1 MRKLLT
7 VVVLVALLLAG
18 AFFLS
23 EKVFKPQAQIT
34 GFAFLAVDNQGQASL
49 EPDLYHDGSKA
60 MAYAGGTLL
69 MGQTYESEVDETLFK
84 SAEDLVKTLKIET
97 WDSFSSSAADVPAGH
112 FGVLITYADGS
123 CISATSQGLS
133 PEVTKKAIDMVTSWA
148 VELVTNRLG
157 VHGNPLLELLN
168 L

>member
-1 MRKLLT
+1 M
-7 VVVLVALLLAG
+7 
-18 AFFLS
+18 
-23 EKVFKPQAQIT
+23 
-34 GFAFLAVDNQGQASL
+34 
-49 EPDLYHDGSKA
+49 
-60 MAYAGGTLL
+60 
-69 MGQTYESEVDETLFK
+69 
-84 SAEDLVKTLKIET
+84 
-97 WDSFSSSAADVPAGH
+97 PAGH